1 MSDTL
6 SLNGLTPARRWGSA
20 SNSTGT
26 NMYDIQSGN
35 ATAMFT
41 GDLVYSNSGTL
52 KLVSAGD
59 GTYLPIGVFQGC
71 EYTAPNGTPTW
82 SPYWPAAQ
90 ATLTSAT
97 AIGYVVDDPYA
108 TFFVQADAAVSAD
121 ELNTFNYEVTV
132 GVSGST
138 ITGRSNSGLDAA
150 SKTAGIA
157 AMLRPIAYEQVP
169 GNSQSSAY
177 PRLECILINHQLRA
191 VSAS

>member
-41 GDLVYSNSGTL
+41 GDLVYSSAGTL
-52 KLVSAGD
+52 KLVSVGD
-59 GTYLPIGVFQGC
+59 GSLLPIGVFQGC

-97 AIGYVVDDPYA
+97 AIGYVVDDPFA
-108 TFFVQADAAVSAD
+108 TFFVQADAPVSAQK
-121 ELNTFNYEVTV
+121 LNTFNYEVTV

-138 ITGRSNSGLDAA
+138 ITGRSNSGLDAG
-150 SKTAGIA
+150 TGDAGVA
-157 AMLRPIAYEQVP
+157 RLLRPIAYEQVP
-169 GNSQSSAY
+169 GNSQASAY
-177 PRLECILINHQLRA
+177 PRLECILINHQLRR

>member
-41 GDLVYSNSGTL
+41 GDLVYSAAGTL
-52 KLVSAGD
+52 KLCSSGAGN
-59 GTYLPIGVFQGC
+59 LLPPIGVFQGC

-121 ELNTFNYEVTV
+121 EINTFNYEVTV
-132 GVSGST
+132 GV
-138 ITGRSNSGLDAA
+138 
-150 SKTAGIA
+150 
-157 AMLRPIAYEQVP
+157 
-169 GNSQSSAY
+169 
-177 PRLECILINHQLRA
+177 
-191 VSAS
+191 

>member
-1 MSDTL
+1 
-6 SLNGLTPARRWGSA
+6 
-20 SNSTGT
+20 
-26 NMYDIQSGN
+26 
-35 ATAMFT
+35 
-41 GDLVYSNSGTL
+41 
-52 KLVSAGD
+52 
-59 GTYLPIGVFQGC
+59 
-71 EYTAPNGTPTW
+71 
-82 SPYWPAAQ
+82 
-90 ATLTSAT
+90 
-97 AIGYVVDDPYA
+97 
-108 TFFVQADAAVSAD
+108 VSAD